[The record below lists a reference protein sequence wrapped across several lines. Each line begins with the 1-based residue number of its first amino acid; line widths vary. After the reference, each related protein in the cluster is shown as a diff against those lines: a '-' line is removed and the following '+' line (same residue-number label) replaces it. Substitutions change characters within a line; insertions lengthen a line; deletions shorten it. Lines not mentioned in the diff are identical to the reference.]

1 MPTARIQAGKLR
13 HVIQI
18 MQTTLA
24 QDASGN
30 IKPSEQTQVTSVRAS
45 VESLTGRE
53 LYNAQQVVSEVT
65 HKITMRYQAGIKAQQ
80 NVWFNDPGTGMPRQ
94 FQIQAVQNPT
104 ETRHMLYLLCIERD
118 NSARE
123 P

>member
-1 MPTARIQAGKLR
+1 MPRARIRAGQLR
-13 HVIQI
+13 HVVQI
-18 MQTTLA
+18 MQPTLA

-30 IKPSEQTQVTSVRAS
+30 IKPGEETPVATVRAA

-53 LYNAQQVVSEVT
+53 LYSAQQKVSEVT

-80 NVWFNDPGTGMPRQ
+80 NAWFNDPGTGMPRQ
-94 FQIQAVQNPT
+94 FQIQSVENPN
-104 ETRHMLYLLCIERD
+104 EQRHVLYLLCIERD
-118 NSARE
+118 NSSRE